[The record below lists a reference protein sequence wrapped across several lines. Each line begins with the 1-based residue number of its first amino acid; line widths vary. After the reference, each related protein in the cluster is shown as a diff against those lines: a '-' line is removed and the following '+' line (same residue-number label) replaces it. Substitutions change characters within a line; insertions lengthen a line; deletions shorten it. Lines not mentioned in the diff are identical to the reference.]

1 MGLEHEK
8 RLLAELSRA
17 VGDVFASVEELRSA
31 TLAIADRV
39 RPSQRRL
46 RRGDLQGLRATVADA
61 LARHAGFVAGAGVVL
76 APDALADAE
85 LWIEWYWLNARSAP
99 ERLEVDLDPN
109 SAEFYDYTTTEW
121 YREPQRT
128 GEPHIAGPYVD
139 YICTHEYTFTLS
151 APLIDE
157 GRFLGIAGADILA
170 SQVERLAVPSLA
182 RLPRVAAIA
191 SGTGRVISSNSPQL
205 MPGMVLRPNREQAP
219 MRAVVTADD
228 LPWRSR
234 LPWVLLE
241 GEAGLTEPEA
251 QDLVRPHSS
260 MSGA

>member
-1 MGLEHEK
+1 MSAKRPGLDREK

-17 VGDVFASVEELRSA
+17 VGDVFTSVEELRSA
-31 TLAIADRV
+31 TLSIARGV
-39 RPSQRRL
+39 RPSGRQL
-46 RRGDLQGLRATVADA
+46 RRSDLLGLRPAVADA

-76 APDALADAE
+76 APDALADAQ
-85 LWIEWYWLNARSAP
+85 LWIEWYWLNSQAAP

-121 YREPQRT
+121 FREPQRT
-128 GEPHIAGPYVD
+128 GETHIAGPYVD

-151 APLIDE
+151 APLIDQ

-170 SQVERLAVPSLA
+170 SEVERLAVPGLA

-191 SGTGRVISSNSPQL
+191 SGSGRVISSNSPKL
-205 MPGMVLRPNREQAP
+205 MPGMVLKPNRAQAA
-219 MRAVVTADD
+219 MRPVVTADD

-234 LPWVLLE
+234 LPWVLLVQT
-241 GEAGLTEPEA
+241 A
-251 QDLVRPHSS
+251 
-260 MSGA
+260 

>member
-1 MGLEHEK
+1 MSAKRPGLDREK

-17 VGDVFASVEELRSA
+17 VGDVFTSVEELRCA
-31 TLAIADRV
+31 TLSIARGV
-39 RPSQRRL
+39 RPSGRQL
-46 RRGDLQGLRATVADA
+46 RRSDLLGLRPAVADA

-76 APDALADAE
+76 ASDALADAQ
-85 LWIEWYWLNARSAP
+85 LWIEWFWLNSQAAP

-121 YREPQRT
+121 FREPQRT
-128 GEPHIAGPYVD
+128 AEAHIAGPYVD

-151 APLIDE
+151 APLIDR

-170 SQVERLAVPSLA
+170 SEVERLAVPGLA

-191 SGTGRVISSNSPQL
+191 NGSGRVISSNSPKL
-205 MPGMVLRPNREQAP
+205 MPGMVLKPNRAQAA
-219 MRAVVTADD
+219 MRPVVTADD

-234 LPWVLLE
+234 LPWVLLVQT
-241 GEAGLTEPEA
+241 A
-251 QDLVRPHSS
+251 
-260 MSGA
+260 